1 MKRIFSSALVIMLT
15 IGAAQ
20 AQSTSTDKHEGHKK
34 EHNKSFDEL
43 NLSADQKARLQSI
56 REDFRKQSADLKNST
71 TLTAE
76 QKQARR
82 KELHEQFRSQ
92 SEAVFTPAQ
101 KEQMTKK
108 RAEWKEKNKDGKRG
122 WEKDGQAK
130 AGKANRMQRGEGFEK
145 ELGLTTDQQ
154 QKMEQM
160 RTDFRNKFS
169 SLRNDNSLTDEQ
181 KKAKMQEMRKQQQE
195 KMKSILT
202 PDQIQKMES
211 LRQQRNKKNT
221 Q

>member
-34 EHNKSFDEL
+34 EHNKSFDDL

-56 REDFRKQSADLKNST
+56 REDFKKQSADLKNNT
-71 TLTAE
+71 TLSAE

-82 KELHEQFRSQ
+82 KELHQQFRSQ

-101 KEQMTKK
+101 KDQMAKK
-108 RAEWKEKNKDGKRG
+108 RAEWKEKNKDGK
-122 WEKDGQAK
+122 KDGQAK
-130 AGKANRMQRGEGFEK
+130 AGKGNHMQRGHGFQE
-145 ELGLTTDQQ
+145 ELGLTADQQ
-154 QKMEQM
+154 KKMEQM

-169 SLRNDNSLTDEQ
+169 TMRGDNSLTDEQ

-195 KMKSILT
+195 EMKSILT
-202 PDQIQKMES
+202 PEQIQKMES